1 LDVSE
6 NHINSIVYKV
16 RGTGGTD
23 YRDMDLTT
31 LELLE
36 KPLYY
41 EKKGYGKYEGNKY
54 GSARMFIRNVAPV
67 QYPHKSLPVDP
78 YTLGLLIG
86 DGTVRKNSKSV
97 RLTAHVDDWHEYK
110 EYIPYELGKAHIQGN
125 TATHVIK
132 GVGTYMRDLGLNVNA
147 QHKFIPESYFTASVE
162 QRLGLLQGLIDSDG
176 YIRKGKRGFSFF
188 TVSEKLSEDVCRLVR
203 SLGGTAK
210 IVKPNYREDR
220 NFPLQK
226 LSCKLNMPV
235 VRLQRKR
242 NSLVHVPN
250 ADMVEVTSITKIE
263 SVPTQCI
270 AIDNKDKQFIAG
282 NYVRTHNSGI
292 RGQRYRGERIDV
304 IIGDDLVK
312 TEADSRSE
320 TIMKNIRSTIY
331 SDATHA
337 LRAQGGM
344 EILIGTPFNKKD
356 VVYSAVEGG
365 WTPLVVPICERIRPN
380 LKKEEFK
387 GAWPEM
393 HSYERVMSRY
403 TDMQDSEEGRAF
415 QQELMLRISS
425 EEDKLIKEDQ
435 IQWYSRKLLEPNI
448 GAYNVVITTDLT
460 ASNNLKGDFSVILC
474 WAVNSKN
481 DWFLLDAVVK
491 KMTIE
496 DQFKPIFAMN
506 TKWGAKYGKNIQVG
520 IEIDGQQQLNLYTLK
535 KLQLEYNSF
544 FTFARQIGSPYG
556 KEGISRRQAQGAKH
570 EQFMRVH
577 PLFQQHKIYFPEELK
592 NTPDMEEVLHQ
603 LNYVTYEGFG
613 AKHDDALDG
622 ISMIASLD
630 IVLPS
635 EDVGSVSTSIVG
647 DGLIWEGDW
656 GDDKEENF
664 TGSTIF

>member
-1 LDVSE
+1 MAMFGRLPGLKRPGIGDSVRFVLGVGDSQE
-6 NHINSIVYKV
+6 GGAKV
-16 RGTGGTD
+16 MCNTI
-23 YRDMDLTT
+23 RDMIEESTLLQNYFEKIRTT
-31 LELLE
+31 DAEIEL
-36 KPLYY
+36 
-41 EKKGYGKYEGNKY
+41 
-54 GSARMFIRNVAPV
+54 
-67 QYPHKSLPVDP
+67 
-78 YTLGLLIG
+78 
-86 DGTVRKNSKSV
+86 VRKGSGSEAS
-97 RLTAHVDDWHEYK
+97 RSFMFRT
-110 EYIPYELGKAHIQGN
+110 
-125 TATHVIK
+125 K
-132 GVGTYMRDLGLNVNA
+132 GA
-147 QHKFIPESYFTASVE
+147 QA
-162 QRLGLLQGLIDSDG
+162 
-176 YIRKGKRGFSFF
+176 
-188 TVSEKLSEDVCRLVR
+188 
-203 SLGGTAK
+203 
-210 IVKPNYREDR
+210 
-220 NFPLQK
+220 
-226 LSCKLNMPV
+226 
-235 VRLQRKR
+235 
-242 NSLVHVPN
+242 
-250 ADMVEVTSITKIE
+250 
-263 SVPTQCI
+263 
-270 AIDNKDKQFIAG
+270 
-282 NYVRTHNSGI
+282 GI

-320 TIMKNIRSTIY
+320 TIMRNIRSTIY

-365 WTPLVVPICERIRPN
+365 WTPLVVPICEKIKPD

-403 TDMQDSEEGRAF
+403 ADMQDADEGRAF

-481 DWFLLDAVVK
+481 DWFLLDAVVR

-506 TKWGAKYGKNIQVG
+506 TKWGTKYGKNIQVG

-592 NTPDMEEVLHQ
+592 NTPDVEEILHE

-613 AKHDDALDG
+613 ARHDDALDG

-630 IVLPS
+630 IILPS

-656 GDDKEENF
+656 DDDKEENF